1 MRSALGMG
9 VAGLAALAA
18 LLASLRGPAGAQARG
33 EITISVPDVP
43 GPYCVYGI
51 EKRLREMPEVKG
63 VRLLWEE
70 DEIRVAL
77 KQGAVVSRE
86 QIESAIERAEY
97 PYPYL
102 VEL

>member
-1 MRSALGMG
+1 M
-9 VAGLAALAA
+9 LAALAA
-18 LLASLRGPAGAQARG
+18 VLGLIRFPAGAQARG

-51 EKRLREMPEVKG
+51 EKRLREMPEVAG

-77 KQGAVVSRE
+77 MQDAAVSRE
-86 QIESAIERAEY
+86 QIEEAIERAEY
-97 PYPYL
+97 PYAYS